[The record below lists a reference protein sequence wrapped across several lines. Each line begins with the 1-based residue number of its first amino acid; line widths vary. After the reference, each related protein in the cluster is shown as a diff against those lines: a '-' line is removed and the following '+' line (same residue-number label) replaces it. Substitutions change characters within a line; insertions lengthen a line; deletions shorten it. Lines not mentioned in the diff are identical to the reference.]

1 MNAAKQAAGYKAI
14 DDHLLPSFRYIGIGS
29 GSTVVFCVE
38 RISQLRKTMP
48 EIENMFF
55 VPTGYQSRQLI
66 VDAALPLME
75 VDQFSAG
82 ELDIVFDGADEVDSQ
97 LNCIKGGGGC
107 QFQEKLVGK
116 CSKKFIA
123 VVDSSKISNKLG
135 QTWIQG
141 VPIEVVPSA
150 HKKVAVDL
158 KRLGASKVTLRSG
171 GKSKAGPMVTDN
183 GNFVLDAYFG
193 EIEPERVVEL
203 DRSIKLLVGV
213 VETGFFDYADEVY
226 IGRAEGPT
234 EILRRK

>member
-14 DDHLLPSFRYIGIGS
+14 DNHLLPSFKYVGIGS
-29 GSTVVFCVE
+29 GSTVVYCVE
-38 RISQLRKTMP
+38 RIAQLREKVP
-48 EIENMFF
+48 EINSMYF

-66 VDAALPLME
+66 VDAGLPLME
-75 VDQFSAG
+75 IDQFSAG

-123 VVDSSKISNKLG
+123 VVDDSKISQRLG
-135 QTWIQG
+135 EHWLQG
-141 VPIEVVPSA
+141 IPIEVVPSA

-183 GNFVLDAYFG
+183 ANFVLDAYFG
-193 EIEPERVVEL
+193 EIAPERVAEL

-213 VETGFFDYADEVY
+213 VETGLFDYADEVY
-226 IGRAEGPT
+226 IGRTSGPT
-234 EILRRK
+234 EILTRK